1 LQTVSGAELPGSE
14 SRASG
19 PHPTFDSTKSP
30 DWAYD
35 EGALGA
41 GAFPIFRVIFEP
53 GDRCSYQLSFYSLKD
68 QFAFQQGKRITNV
81 KG

>member
-1 LQTVSGAELPGSE
+1 MDFGDKVAGAELPGSE

-35 EGALGA
+35 EGAPGA
-41 GAFPIFRVIFEP
+41 GAFRILRVIFDPEAADHIS
-53 GDRCSYQLSFYSLKD
+53 GVFIL
-68 QFAFQQGKRITNV
+68 
-81 KG
+81 